1 MDIQIPKKKFYV
13 KYKFHIAGATL
24 LVALLVYMII
34 ASLGPAKLRIDS
46 EEVKIGEA
54 VNDKF
59 MEYVD
64 VEGIIQ
70 PILTIRVNARE
81 RGSVKQIVAEE
92 GTMLKTGD
100 TILVLDNPDLLR
112 EIEDQQDEWHKTV
125 MSYKEKEL
133 EMEQKSLNLKQ
144 QTMKASYELSRLR
157 KSFELDKEE
166 FKMGVKSKAQL
177 EVSQNDYE
185 YNLKSTALQLE
196 SLRHDSAMTII
207 NRQLLKDDQIRAEK
221 KYLRSNERIGELVI
235 RAPYSGQLSFVNV
248 VPGQQIGTGESI
260 GEIKVLDQFK
270 IRTSLSEYY
279 IDRITNGLPGSINYQ
294 EKKYPVHVT
303 KVVPEVKNRMFDIDL
318 VFNDSMPDNVRIGKN
333 YRVQVELGQPEQVL
347 VIPKGNFFQ
356 ATSGEWIFKLTPSG
370 DKAVRQKIVIGRQ
383 NPLQYE
389 ILEGLKPGDKVIVTG
404 YDKFGDVQELVL

>member
-13 KYKFHIAGATL
+13 KYKFHLAGATL
-24 LVALLVYMII
+24 LIALLCYMII

-64 VEGIIQ
+64 VEGVIQ

-92 GTMLKTGD
+92 GAMLKTGD

-112 EIEDQQDEWHKTV
+112 EIEDQQDEWHKTL

-177 EVSQNDYE
+177 DVSQDDYE
-185 YNLKSTALQLE
+185 YNLKNTALQLE

-207 NRQLLKDDQIRAEK
+207 NRQLLKDDQSRAEK

-248 VPGQQIGTGESI
+248 VPGQQIGTGESV

-270 IRTSLSEYY
+270 IRTSLSEFY